1 MATTYPITNDELL
14 AIPGVGSGKAAKFG
28 PEFLRV
34 IKKYVEENEI
44 ERPMDIKVR
53 SVARKSNTKILII
66 QAIDRQVDLGELAD
80 SLGMEFSEFLTELEA
95 IVDAGTK
102 IDISYYVQDVMDED
116 MMLDIED
123 YFEECMVDDIE
134 AAIQELGGD
143 YDEEDIRLVRVK
155 FISERGN

>member
-1 MATTYPITNDELL
+1 
-14 AIPGVGSGKAAKFG
+14 
-28 PEFLRV
+28 
-34 IKKYVEENEI
+34 
-44 ERPMDIKVR
+44 
-53 SVARKSNTKILII
+53 
-66 QAIDRQVDLGELAD
+66 
-80 SLGMEFSEFLTELEA
+80 MEFSEFLTELEA